1 MKKLILT
8 TFLATVAFGAI
19 AQAKTVPYSTDLA
32 TKTAIDSE
40 WAAINAGSGN
50 SWQPDITSTYPNSI
64 TGTNGGVSYSYHY
77 ENAGDAWL
85 ISPAIALEAG
95 KDYTVITWAKTMNY
109 DEKWKVTLASGATVD
124 DQKAGKIVIDKT
136 SGYKNSGDFERIAG
150 VFTVEQSGEY
160 HFGLNCC
167 SDANQY
173 NLFIS
178 GFSIVEGNVAV
189 LPEPEYDLPY
199 VVNFSNAETAAKM
212 FNEWTSF
219 EGENANSY
227 STQKWTLSTYG
238 GFAKFSSGYDTED
251 CWFISPALNV
261 VEAGKYAIKAQVATQ
276 GLFDVCIGTNK
287 EDITTFTTISEFDT
301 QASSK
306 EELISLS
313 TDITTAGK
321 YYIAFHAK
329 ASSGSWYGYEIYN
342 VTVKADVPTPAV
354 ITDLAA
360 VVDDDALTVDL
371 SWTNPD
377 LNSYGEALDAITKVE
392 VLRNNTV
399 IATLNP
405 EVGSTSTYKDQLTTA
420 GVCSYKVLVYG
431 EKGLNDAEPMILKLG
446 YVGHPTSTLPYAYN
460 MNSDGS
466 ELELWTVYDAN
477 NDGNTWAYD
486 PNASFPTYISER
498 EAGVEADDY
507 LTTPYFDLTAGYYR
521 ITYEVDAK
529 ENSFELGYA
538 TNRRDVANT
547 FVKCGE
553 VLNCTTFDHDIIISI
568 PADGRYCFVWHHIG
582 GFSSSYYNY
591 AELSEVSIQEQMI
604 LPDVATDLK
613 AVSAEDYSL
622 MVTLSWINPALDNA
636 GNPLQEI
643 SHAIIYRDDVE
654 IGRTTE
660 TLIPGQPAQYVDN
673 DIPTSGDHTYKVEIY
688 NENGCS
694 EAEAPTA
701 VTFVG
706 MGLMPYS
713 TTDFSEWTLVA
724 LNGSKNW
731 ATQYDGSL
739 NAFQSGSP
747 LDCYALSPYL
757 GLTEGTYKVTVT
769 TKLYNADNHTGWQ
782 LVIGSDVN
790 DLTTM
795 QVITSVI
802 TTTTEKQINEF
813 ILKTEDVQ
821 PTTED
826 ALVVPV
832 GRSVIGIHANTE
844 GDIYLLGFSI
854 EKDYVSGIESAVADN
869 NGISFVNGM
878 ICFNGE
884 VSSVAI
890 VDLAGRVIYSAKNG
904 KSIDTTEFGS
914 GLVIVTAI
922 VNGKTCALKVV
933 L

>member
-1 MKKLILT
+1 MKKVILT
-8 TFLATVAFGAI
+8 AFLAVVALVAS

-32 TKTAIDSE
+32 TSTAIDPE
-40 WAAINAGSGN
+40 WTAINAGSGN
-50 SWQPDITSTYPNSI
+50 SWLPDSQSSYPNSI
-64 TGTNGGVSYSYHY
+64 TGTNGGVYYQYHY
-77 ENAGDAWL
+77 SNTGDAWL
-85 ISPAIALEAG
+85 ISPPLTLEAG
-95 KDYTVITWAKTMNY
+95 KDYTVITWAKTMSY

-124 DQKAGKIVIDKT
+124 EQKAGKIVIDKT
-136 SGYKNSGDFERIAG
+136 SGYQNSGDFARIAG
-150 VFTVEQSGEY
+150 AFTVEESGEY

-178 GFSIVEGNVAV
+178 GFSVVEGDVAV

-212 FNEWTSF
+212 FSEWVSL

-227 STQKWTLSTYG
+227 STQKWTLATYG
-238 GFAKFSSGYDTED
+238 GYVNFSSGYDVED

-261 VEAGKYAIKAQVATQ
+261 VEAGKYAIKAQIATQ
-276 GLFDVCIGTNK
+276 GLFDVCLGTNK
-287 EDITTFTTISEFDT
+287 DDITTFTTISEFDT

-306 EELISLS
+306 EEKIALS
-313 TDITTAGK
+313 TEISTPGK

-329 ASSGSWYGYEIYN
+329 APSGSFYGYEIYN
-342 VTVKADVPTPAV
+342 ITVKADVPTPAV

-371 SWTNPD
+371 SWTNPN
-377 LNSYGEALDAITKVE
+377 LNSYGETLDAITKVE
-392 VLRNNTV
+392 VCRNNEV

-431 EKGLNDAEPMILKLG
+431 TKGLNDAVPMVLKLG
-446 YVGHPTSTLPYAYN
+446 YVGHPIAALPYEYN

-466 ELELWTVYDAN
+466 ELDLWTVCDAN

-538 TNRRDVANT
+538 TDRRDVVNT

-553 VLNCTTFDHDIIISI
+553 VLNCTTYDHDIIISI

-582 GFSSSYYNY
+582 GFTSSYCDY
-591 AELSEVSIQEQMI
+591 AKLSEVSIKAQAM
-604 LPDVATDLK
+604 LPGVATDLK
-613 AVSAEDYSL
+613 AISAEDYSL
-622 MVTLSWINPALDNA
+622 SVTLSWINPALDNA
-636 GNPLQEI
+636 GNALQEL
-643 SHAIIYRDDVE
+643 SYAVIYRDGVE

-660 TLIPGQPAQYVDN
+660 TLIPGQPAQYEDN

-688 NENGCS
+688 NVNGCS
-694 EAEAPTA
+694 EAEAPMA
-701 VTFVG
+701 MTFVG
-706 MGLMPYS
+706 MGLMPYA

-724 LNGSKNW
+724 QNGSENW
-731 ATQYDGSL
+731 ALQYDGSL
-739 NAFQSGSP
+739 NAWQSGTP

-757 GLTEGTYKVTVT
+757 GFAEGTYKVTVT
-769 TKLYNADNHTGWQ
+769 TKLYNANNPTAWE
-782 LVIGSDVN
+782 LVVGSDVN
-790 DLTTM
+790 DLTTF
-795 QVITSVI
+795 QVITSC
-802 TTTTEKQINEF
+802 TTTTSEEQVDEF
-813 ILKTEDVQ
+813 TIKAESVQ
-821 PTTED
+821 TIAEGSM
-826 ALVVPV
+826 VVLA
-832 GRSVIGIHANTE
+832 GRSVMGIHANTE

-854 EKDYVSGIESAVADN
+854 EKDITAGIESAVVAGE
-869 NGISFVNGM
+869 GISFVDGM
-878 ICFNGE
+878 ICFDGE
-884 VSSVAI
+884 VSSAAV
-890 VDLAGRVIYSAKNG
+890 VDLAGRVVYAAENG
-904 KSIDTTEFGS
+904 EAIDASELGS
-914 GLVIVTAI
+914 GVVIVNAV
-922 VNGKTCALKVV
+922 VNGQPCALKVV